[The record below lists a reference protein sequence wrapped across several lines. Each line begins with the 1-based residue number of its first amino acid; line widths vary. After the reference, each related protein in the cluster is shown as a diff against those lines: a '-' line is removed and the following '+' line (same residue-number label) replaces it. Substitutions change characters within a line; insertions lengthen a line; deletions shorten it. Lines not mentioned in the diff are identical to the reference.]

1 MNEKTNPQ
9 TTEQIMDEVTQ
20 PGKDA
25 TATQKA
31 NFWARWKQS
40 LKDWQWYHQ
49 EHPEHFS
56 LNYHGRLRHFLHHV
70 KKSYHRVKR
79 EKAAQAFP
87 ESDFPPLQLILF
99 FWGSLP
105 RLGASLTEKK
115 LLHRRAAIRKGA
127 ARQRFAEELRVHPL
141 AFLAGAM
148 CIAAIAILVSF
159 YTIGT
164 SVKYDGISLGA
175 VSGFSVEKQ
184 VKELEQITRTTLG
197 DDTYTID
204 RSMLET
210 QTGLVLRSRTESRED
225 FAENLSDRIGKVAY
239 GYALYVDGT
248 PIAATKYSGALDEL
262 LEQQKKGYATENT
275 VMCSFAE
282 NVEIRQSY
290 VDASLMMNLGYVAEK
305 LNDSRVA
312 EMTYTVEA
320 GDVWSMIAQ
329 AYGLSNAQLLSTNPG
344 YNVNDLHPGDV
355 LTISA
360 AVPYLTV
367 TNVERQSY
375 MQDIPYDVT
384 YQDDPSMYQGD
395 TRVIS
400 EGIYGSADVVA
411 NVTYVNGAETKR
423 EVVSSVTLSEPV
435 AQVQARGTAVRP
447 SWAPTGNFR
456 WPCYGVITSYFGGRD
471 TGIAGA
477 STYHQAIDIANGYGT
492 AICASDG
499 GTVIQA
505 GWSNTGYGYLVV
517 IDHGNGYRTYYA
529 HNSSILVSVGDH
541 VYQGQQISCMGSTG
555 ISSGNHCHFG
565 ILRNNTF
572 VDPMNY
578 LP

>member
-1 MNEKTNPQ
+1 MNERTNHQ
-9 TTEQIMDEVTQ
+9 TTEHMEDEVTQ

-25 TATQKA
+25 TISQKA
-31 NFWARWKQS
+31 NFWERWKQS
-40 LKDWQWYHQ
+40 LKDWHWYHQ
-49 EHPEHFS
+49 EHPERFT
-56 LNYHGRLRHFLHHV
+56 LNYHGKLRHFLNHV
-70 KKSYHRVKR
+70 KRSYRRVKR

-87 ESDFPPLQLILF
+87 ESDFPALQLILF

-105 RLGASLTEKK
+105 RLGGLFTEKK

-127 ARQRFAEELRVHPL
+127 ARQHLAERIRVHPL

-148 CIAAIAILVSF
+148 CIAAIAILISF
-159 YTIGT
+159 YTLGT
-164 SVKYDGISLGA
+164 SAKYDGISLGA
-175 VSGFSVEKQ
+175 VSGFSVSRQ
-184 VKELEQITRTTLG
+184 VKELEQVTRSTLG
-197 DDTYTID
+197 DETYTID
-204 RSMLET
+204 RSLLET
-210 QTGLVLRSRTESRED
+210 QTGLVLRARTESRAD
-225 FAENLSDRIGKVAY
+225 FSQRLSEQIGKVAY
-239 GYALYVDGT
+239 GYVLYVDGT
-248 PIAATKYSGALDEL
+248 PIAATRYSGALEEL

-282 NVEIRQSY
+282 SVEIKQAY

-305 LNDSRVA
+305 LNASRQA
-312 EMTYTVEA
+312 EITYTVVA
-320 GDVWSMIAQ
+320 GDAWSMIAQ
-329 AYGLSNAQLLSTNPG
+329 AYGLTNDELLRTNPG
-344 YNVNDLHPGDV
+344 YNVNNLHPGDV

-367 TNVERQSY
+367 TNVERQNY
-375 MQDIPYDVT
+375 VQNIPYGVT
-384 YQDDPSMYQGD
+384 YQDDSSMYQGD
-395 TRVIS
+395 SRVVS
-400 EGIYGSADVVA
+400 AGIYGSADVIA
-411 NVTYVNGAETKR
+411 NVTYVNGAETQR
-423 EVVSSVTLSEPV
+423 EVISSVTLTDPV
-435 AQVQARGTAVRP
+435 AQVEARGTAVRP
-447 SWAPTGNFR
+447 SWAPTGNFH

-471 TGIAGA
+471 TGISGA

-499 GTVIQA
+499 GTVVQA
-505 GWSNTGYGYLVV
+505 GWSSVGYGYLVV

-529 HNSSILVSVGDH
+529 HNSDILVSVGEH
-541 VYQGQQISCMGSTG
+541 VYQGQQISRMGSTG